1 MRSSG
6 TYAAVPL
13 EDLLEVDPQ
22 GKQEHPTSHPKLT
35 TELDAD
41 QSSFLGAIELMNPQ
55 NPLSALWPVRFGR
68 ADVTSGRH
76 RPLSAPG
83 ALFGPYRSR

>member
-1 MRSSG
+1 MAVVPSTTRSKVATEPGPVRHFESSECCVRSSG

-22 GKQEHPTSHPKLT
+22 GKRKHPTAHPKLT

-41 QSSFLGAIELMNPQ
+41 QSSSL
-55 NPLSALWPVRFGR
+55 VRL
-68 ADVTSGRH
+68 T
-76 RPLSAPG
+76 
-83 ALFGPYRSR
+83 